1 MKQTLWSHDFSI
13 ITIGTLI
20 SAIGGVAMN
29 FAFSIVVFDQTSST
43 MLTGVFSAI
52 SFIPSIILPIIA
64 APYVD
69 RCSRKKLIVRIDAGN
84 GGLFLL
90 FALFLM
96 NHDFSYLSYLLFSF
110 VTGCSNAVYSLAY
123 QALYPDLIP
132 KGFAQKGYA
141 ISSMIYPSVS
151 ALFTPI
157 ASMIYIHYGVAMICV
172 LQGVLLLGASFFERM
187 IRFKEIKSQ
196 KLSHFSF
203 KEYRNDFIQGFQY
216 LKKEKGI
223 SNIYT
228 YMAITNATGNGVNMM
243 TMAMFQS
250 SHVLTTTMYALLTTA
265 ETLGRMIGGIVHY
278 FIKIPYQKRY
288 TVALRVYEI
297 YQLLDCSLLL
307 IAYPLMMINRFLAG
321 FLGVNSLNIRE
332 SSTQSY
338 LPTEMRAR
346 VSAFFNVF
354 VNLGVMLVQLLTG
367 ALGELFSYQ
376 TVAVGLSVSCMVFIY
391 VIVIRNQKE
400 IKMIFNR
407 EV

>member
-43 MLTGVFSAI
+43 MLTGIFSAI

-172 LQGVLLLGASFFERM
+172 LQGVLLLGASFFEKM

-223 SNIYT
+223 RNIYT

-354 VNLGVMLVQLLTG
+354 VSLGVMLVQLLTG

>member
-203 KEYRNDFIQGFQY
+203 EEYRNDFIQGFQY

-223 SNIYT
+223 RNIYT

-354 VNLGVMLVQLLTG
+354 VSLGVMLVQLLTG

>member
-223 SNIYT
+223 RNIYT

-354 VNLGVMLVQLLTG
+354 VSLGVMLVQLLTG

>member
-43 MLTGVFSAI
+43 MLTGIFSAI

-69 RCSRKKLIVRIDAGN
+69 RCSRKKLIVRIDVGN

-223 SNIYT
+223 RNIYT

-354 VNLGVMLVQLLTG
+354 VSLGVMLVQLLTG

>member
-172 LQGVLLLGASFFERM
+172 LQGMLLLGASFFERM

-223 SNIYT
+223 RNIYT

-354 VNLGVMLVQLLTG
+354 VSLGVMLVQLLTG

>member
-43 MLTGVFSAI
+43 MLTGIFSAI

-172 LQGVLLLGASFFERM
+172 LQGMLLLGASFFERM

-223 SNIYT
+223 RNIYT

-250 SHVLTTTMYALLTTA
+250 SHVLTTTMYALLTTV

-307 IAYPLMMINRFLAG
+307 IAYPLMLINRFLAG

-354 VNLGVMLVQLLTG
+354 VSLGVMLVQLLTG

>member
-29 FAFSIVVFDQTSST
+29 FAFSIVVFDQTNST

-157 ASMIYIHYGVAMICV
+157 ASMIYLHYGVAMICV
-172 LQGVLLLGASFFERM
+172 LQGMLLLGASFFERM

-223 SNIYT
+223 RNIYT

-307 IAYPLMMINRFLAG
+307 IAYPLMLINRFLAG

-354 VNLGVMLVQLLTG
+354 VSLGVMLVQLLTG